1 MALPERPRLRSLEA
15 FPFQQDGQRMIGL
28 RDPSGF
34 TDQVAVLPMPLL
46 DVISL
51 FDGDHAI
58 DEIRDIVAARHGGG
72 LTAGDVLAVA
82 ERLDEAGFLDSPR
95 FAERRRRIESDF
107 AASPTRPAAHA
118 GGAYP
123 DESEALREQI
133 AGFFAHADGP
143 GAAPGT
149 ALEGRESLER
159 MEATRDFDPTSLR
172 EGLAATPGFDLRSPQ
187 GATSIGW
194 LRNPQL
200 RGLLAPHID
209 FHRGGPVYAWA
220 YREVL
225 ERCDADLFVVLGTC
239 HAGMTEPFAAT
250 LKAFETPLGSV
261 PADREF
267 LDALGRRYGGDL
279 FASEGAHRVEHSI
292 EFQAVMLR
300 WALGD
305 RPFTMVPLL
314 ASFLHEA
321 VWTGKGAE
329 ADGRVPRFLG
339 ALAETL
345 AASPRRVCVVG
356 GVDLAHVGPRFGDA
370 EPNTP
375 AFLAEVER
383 QDRAMLETVIAADAP
398 AFFASVAADGD
409 ARRICGL
416 SPIYTFL
423 RVLPGAPGRLLRYRQ
438 WPDPEGTVSFCAA
451 AFS

>member
-1 MALPERPRLRSLEA
+1 MALPERPRLRSLEV
-15 FPFQQDGQRMIGL
+15 FPFEQDGQRMVGL

-34 TDQVAVLPMPLL
+34 TDQVAVLPIPLL
-46 DVISL
+46 DLVSL

-58 DEIRDIVAARHGGG
+58 DEIRDIMAARHGRR
-72 LTAGDVLAVA
+72 LTAEDVVAVA

-95 FAERRRRIESDF
+95 FARRRRRIEAAF

-118 GGAYP
+118 GGAYAGAA
-123 DESEALREQI
+123 EALREQI
-133 AGFFAHADGP
+133 AGFFSHADGP
-143 GAAPGT
+143 GSAPGT
-149 ALEGRESLER
+149 ALESAA
-159 MEATRDFDPTSLR
+159 ATRGFDP
-172 EGLAATPGFDLRSPQ
+172 RSPQ
-187 GATSIGW
+187 GATSIRR
-194 LRNPQL
+194 LRDSGI

-209 FHRGGPVYAWA
+209 FHRGGAVYAWA
-220 YREVL
+220 YKEVL
-225 ERCDADLFVVLGTC
+225 ERSDADLFVVLGTC
-239 HAGMTEPFAAT
+239 HAGMAEPFAAT
-250 LKAFETPLGSV
+250 LKSFETPLGAV
-261 PADREF
+261 PADRDF

-329 ADGRVPRFLG
+329 VDARVPRFLA

-383 QDRAMLETVIAADAP
+383 ADRAMLETVTAGYAP
-398 AFFASVAADGD
+398 AFFASVAADSD

-423 RVLPGAPGRLLRYRQ
+423 RVLPGAHGRLIRYRQ

>member
-1 MALPERPRLRSLEA
+1 MV
-15 FPFQQDGQRMIGL
+15 GL
-28 RDPSGF
+28 RDPAGF
-34 TDQVAVLPMPLL
+34 TEQVAMLPIPLL
-46 DVISL
+46 DVVSL

-72 LTAGDVLAVA
+72 LSAADVVAVA

-95 FAERRRRIESDF
+95 FAERRRRIEAEF
-107 AASPTRPAAHA
+107 AARPDRPAAHA
-118 GGAYP
+118 GGAYAGEA
-123 DESEALREQI
+123 DALREQI
-133 AGFFAHADGP
+133 AGFFSDADGP
-143 GAAPGT
+143 GTAPD
-149 ALEGRESLER
+149 S
-159 MEATRDFDPTSLR
+159 
-172 EGLAATPGFDLRSPQ
+172 LAATRGSDPDSSSGKLAAARHFDLRSPQ
-187 GATSIGW
+187 GATCIGR
-194 LRNPQL
+194 LRDSGI

-220 YREVL
+220 YKEIL

-239 HAGMTEPFAAT
+239 HAGMAEPFAAT
-250 LKAFETPLGSV
+250 LKAFDTPLGPV
-261 PADREF
+261 PADRDF
-267 LDALGRRYGGDL
+267 LDALGRRYGHDL
-279 FASEGAHRVEHSI
+279 FASEGAHRIEHSI

-321 VWTGKGAE
+321 VWTGQEAE
-329 ADGRVPRFLG
+329 ADPRVPRFLG

-345 AASPRRVCVVG
+345 SASGRRVCVVG

-375 AFLAEVER
+375 VFLAEVER
-383 QDRAMLETVIAADAP
+383 ADRAMLETITAGDAF
-398 AFFASVAADGD
+398 AFFASVTADRD

-416 SPIYTFL
+416 SPIYSFL
-423 RVLPGAPGRLLRYRQ
+423 RVLPGAQGRLIRYRQ

>member
-1 MALPERPRLRSLEA
+1 MV
-15 FPFQQDGQRMIGL
+15 GL
-28 RDPSGF
+28 RDPAGF
-34 TDQVAVLPMPLL
+34 TEQVAVLPIPLL
-46 DVISL
+46 DVVSL

-58 DEIRDIVAARHGGG
+58 DEIRDIVAARHGGS
-72 LTAGDVLAVA
+72 LSAADVVAVA

-95 FAERRRRIESDF
+95 FAARRRRIEAEF
-107 AASPTRPAAHA
+107 AARPNRLAAHA
-118 GGAYP
+118 GGAYAG
-123 DESEALREQI
+123 EAEALREQI
-133 AGFFAHADGP
+133 AGFFRHAEGP
-143 GAAPGT
+143 GAALDGL
-149 ALEGRESLER
+149 A
-159 MEATRDFDPTSLR
+159 AARDFDLR
-172 EGLAATPGFDLRSPQ
+172 SPEELAAARDFDLRSPQ
-187 GATSIGW
+187 GATSVGR
-194 LRNPQL
+194 LRSPQL

-220 YREVL
+220 YKEIL

-239 HAGMTEPFAAT
+239 HAGMAEPFAAT
-250 LKAFETPLGSV
+250 LKAFDTPLGSV
-261 PADREF
+261 PPDRDF
-267 LDALGRRYGGDL
+267 LDALGRRYGHDL
-279 FASEGAHRVEHSI
+279 FASEGAHRIEHSI

-321 VWTGKGAE
+321 VWTGQDAE
-329 ADGRVPRFLG
+329 ADPRVPRFLA

-345 AASPRRVCVVG
+345 STSGRRICLVG

-375 AFLAEVER
+375 VFLAEVER
-383 QDRAMLETVIAADAP
+383 ADRAMLETITAGDAP
-398 AFFASVAADGD
+398 AFFASVTADRD

-416 SPIYTFL
+416 SPIYSFL
-423 RVLPGAPGRLLRYRQ
+423 RALPGAQGRLIRYRQ